1 LLFPYGY
8 TCIPTHDH
16 TYCTIYQLSILHIY
30 YEGLDTAL
38 PYVAGFVPVGDGP
51 GMLNEEEVVSK
62 YDKQKTMPSTMH
74 GLVAAELALNDAG
87 YTKDVLDKL
96 TDSERERMVCKIT
109 SSFYSIS
116 NTQ

>member
-62 YDKQKTMPSTMH
+62 YVRPCKHHSRVHEKIHVH
-74 GLVAAELALNDAG
+74 GRIMLVLTSGRETG
-87 YTKDVLDKL
+87 SFWPVLP
-96 TDSERERMVCKIT
+96 
-109 SSFYSIS
+109 
-116 NTQ
+116 TQR